1 MRKSEAVEK
10 WIEKWGAGLD
20 WEAKAEL
27 RKAVEKA
34 IEEAQNPITNYEM
47 IKKMSIEEMAV
58 TIMCPINTGTVDAS
72 FPCDKRNCCECTLR
86 WLQQEAEREGTD

>member
-34 IEEAQNPITNYEM
+34 IEEVQNPMTAMRTRKEE
-47 IKKMSIEEMAV
+47 KK
-58 TIMCPINTGTVDAS
+58 
-72 FPCDKRNCCECTLR
+72 
-86 WLQQEAEREGTD
+86 